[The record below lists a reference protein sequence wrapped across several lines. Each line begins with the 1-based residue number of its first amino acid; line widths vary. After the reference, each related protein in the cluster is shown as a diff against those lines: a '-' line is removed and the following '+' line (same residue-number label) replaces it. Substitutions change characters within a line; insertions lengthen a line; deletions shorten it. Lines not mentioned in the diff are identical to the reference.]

1 MSELHPALRGAA
13 DLTPG
18 APASQSGVAVEV
30 LHAARAESET
40 PTLSTRTLLATG
52 FPHLFGA
59 AMALVIAV
67 FLSKF
72 YVDVVLVPAGVL
84 AVAIAVGRAFD
95 AVVDP
100 FLGYLSDHT
109 NSRWGRR
116 RPWILAGVLGN
127 ACAFYALL
135 TPPESLSPTAT
146 AGWFGAAFLVC
157 TVCGA
162 MSLVSR
168 RAFEVE
174 MTFQRLERQR
184 LYGITAAFVAL
195 GTIVGGMMPTVLRAL
210 GVLAPRVQMQ
220 RAALV
225 YVIGYLATNAFF
237 LATAKERREYARRG
251 EAPLVPGVRRAL
263 RSKPFRQMFLAHTIT
278 AIPMSM
284 PAVLMPFYVQYVLK
298 LEGLKWT
305 GLYVST
311 YLLSGLVCLPL
322 WMYVARR
329 IGKRATW
336 LTLSAVSVFGLVCK
350 SFLGPGDTW
359 VMLTLQA
366 FLGSGFAAMLFLNGA
381 MHADVVDYDELHTG
395 TRREAQF
402 TALWSIIPK
411 FALVAGAAV
420 PLAVLGSVGYVPNAP
435 TQSEEVLM
443 TVRLLF
449 GATPAVFFFGSLL
462 VMWTYPL
469 TEARH
474 RAIREGIRR
483 HEQGQDAVDPLTG
496 QVLPPPNVRAVDAET
511 SWFLD
516 HFSPRELRRL
526 LATGAGPLGIVL
538 AKAGTYLVGM
548 TVAATFALR
557 NISGLD
563 RDPGPLPSI
572 AIVIAGVGCSGLLY
586 HALRIGPARRLAR
599 AMPEAD
605 VIHAHLSMT
614 QRAGS
619 LRP

>member
-1 MSELHPALRGAA
+1 MTELPSALRSTADLPAGVVAA
-13 DLTPG
+13 DPV
-18 APASQSGVAVEV
+18 APVAR
-30 LHAARAESET
+30 RAERET
-40 PTLSTRTLLATG
+40 PTLSMRTMLATG
-52 FPHLFGA
+52 APHLFGA

-72 YVDVVLVPAGVL
+72 YVDVVLIPAGIL
-84 AVAIAVGRAFD
+84 AVAIALGRAFD

-135 TPPESLSPTAT
+135 SPPEGLSQSAVVW
-146 AGWFGAAFLVC
+146 WFGLAFVASF
-157 TVCGA
+157 VFGA

-184 LYGITAAFVAL
+184 LYGITAAFIAL

-210 GVLAPRVQMQ
+210 GVLTPRLQME
-220 RAALV
+220 RAAQI
-225 YVIGYLATNAFF
+225 YVLGYLLTNAYF
-237 LATAKERREYARRG
+237 LWTARERREFARRG
-251 EAPLVPGVRRAL
+251 EAPFVPGVRRAL

-284 PAVLMPFYVQYVLK
+284 PAVLMPFFVQYVLK

-305 GLYVST
+305 GLYVSA

-322 WMYVARR
+322 WMLVARR
-329 IGKRATW
+329 LGKRATW
-336 LTLSAVSVFGLVCK
+336 LILSGVCVSGLVCK
-350 SFLGPGDTW
+350 SLLGPGDTY
-359 VMLTLQA
+359 VMLALQV
-366 FLGSGFAAMLFLNGA
+366 FLGSQFAATLFLNGA
-381 MHADVVDYDELHTG
+381 MHADVIDYDELHTG

-411 FALVAGAAV
+411 FALVAGAAL

-435 TQSEEVLM
+435 VQTEEVLL

-449 GATPAVFFFGSLL
+449 GATPAVFFLLSLV
-462 VMWTYPL
+462 VMWRYEL

-474 RAIREGIRR
+474 AAIREGIRR
-483 HEQGQDAVDPLTG
+483 HELGQDAIDPLTG
-496 QVLPPPNVRAVDAET
+496 RVLPPPNVRAVDAET

-526 LATGAGPLGIVL
+526 LATGRGPLGPVL
-538 AKAGTYLVGM
+538 AKASAFLLVLG
-548 TVAATFALR
+548 VAATLAIQSVSR
-557 NISGLD
+557 LD
-563 RDPGPLPSI
+563 QDPGPLPSI
-572 AIVIAGVGCSGLLY
+572 AIVLAGLACSGLLY
-586 HALRIGPARRLAR
+586 HLLRIGPARRLAR
-599 AMPEAD
+599 ARPEAE
-605 VIHAHLSMT
+605 ILRAHLAMT
-614 QRAGS
+614 CDEGRG
-619 LRP
+619 R